1 MHRLSKTEKMLIIAV
16 DIILAI
22 GTIPLGIAMAGDY
35 AVYYILFKLWM
46 FIAVPIIFVYLV
58 GSEEDASL

>member
-22 GTIPLGIAMAGDY
+22 GTIPLGIAYAGDL

-58 GSEEDASL
+58 GGEEDASL